1 MSSCEEYIS
10 NARSIEDLINIL
22 KHDVPEYADIEINGS
37 SIIEVW
43 YDDSTNTVIL
53 K

>member
-1 MSSCEEYIS
+1 MKNTFPVHDREE
-10 NARSIEDLINIL
+10 LIDIL
-22 KHDVPEYADIEINGS
+22 KNDVPEYADIEINGS

>member
-1 MSSCEEYIS
+1 MSNCEEYIS
-10 NARSIEDLINIL
+10 CARSIEELIDIL
-22 KHDVPEYADIEINGS
+22 KNDVPEYADIEIAGS

>member
-1 MSSCEEYIS
+1 MSSYGEYIS
-10 NARSIEDLINIL
+10 NARSIEELISIL
-22 KHDVPEYADIEINGS
+22 KNDVPEYADIEINGS

>member
-10 NARSIEDLINIL
+10 SARTIEDLINIL
-22 KHDVPEYADIEINGS
+22 KTDVPEYADIEINGS

-43 YDDSTNTVIL
+43 YDESINTVIL